1 MQLIFHTID
10 HCWLYT
16 QLLLCTYMPEF
27 FKVLYLFVIAEEVL
41 RVKGQNVGTVST
53 EECLPPTHVFASDEI
68 PCLMEPLFPSNAEP
82 KVIKVWSLRVSRHIC
97 NMVFRVNFNVL
108 SCGNSVS
115 LNQQRST
122 ALLIGWQWKW
132 MLFKQYH
139 IPGTLYGLASQ
150 LSESI
155 RSFVQ
160 PMFLIN
166 VYNYHYLMLILLI
179 LIYLFNLQFICL
191 YIQLPQCLKQLSPS
205 AWNPPP
211 GNRRLAG

>member
-27 FKVLYLFVIAEEVL
+27 FKVFYLFVIAEEVL

-82 KVIKVWSLRVSRHIC
+82 KVIKVWRLRVSRHIC
-97 NMVFRVNFNVL
+97 NVVFYHVVTVFPWT
-108 SCGNSVS
+108 SKDW
-115 LNQQRST
+115 ST
-122 ALLIGWQWKW
+122 AFLIGWQWKW

-139 IPGTLYGLASQ
+139 IPGTLYGVASQ

-166 VYNYHYLMLILLI
+166 VYYYRYFMLILLI